1 MNKIYLLSIIIFLFF
16 SSAFPQNEI
25 IKKGDIFYLS
35 NTIIVKVKESTIHN
49 GEELRKAISSKT
61 QTRVI
66 SAEKIF
72 NENLST
78 LNKGEA
84 GLSGIYILKVDG
96 IGDPDETSKRISKIK
111 DIEWAEPKY
120 IHTPTTNNP
129 NDSLYVL
136 GLQRNL

>member
-96 IGDPDETSKRISKIK
+96 IE
-111 DIEWAEPKY
+111 
-120 IHTPTTNNP
+120 N
-129 NDSLYVL
+129 LYPVSML
-136 GLQRNL
+136 